1 MICTIGLAAHRG
13 RVREGMED
21 AIGILGWALQAH
33 DPEPASMELPL
44 DSKPLTLVVCDGMGG
59 YQGGATASRQA
70 AEHLSSPALWNG
82 HTPDTAE
89 NAVADSCTALRQLS
103 ADIDQRAIADP
114 HLRGMGTTA
123 VGVHLFPDG
132 TALGFNVGDSM
143 LARVVDGRHLG
154 TVSTPD
160 RSTTRGSTLSQGL
173 GAGLGSNITPHTF
186 VFNYEAGALFLLCT
200 DGVTDMLTRE
210 EIRDTLTQ
218 AIHPA
223 RIAQSLV
230 EQANRAGGNDNISA
244 LVASIRQ

>member
-1 MICTIGLAAHRG
+1 VICTIGLAAHRG

-21 AIGILGWALQAH
+21 AIGVTGWALQAH
-33 DPEPASMELPL
+33 TPDPLSMELSL
-44 DSKPLTLVVCDGMGG
+44 VSKPVTLVVCDGMGG

-70 AEHLSSPALWNG
+70 AEHLSSRALWNG
-82 HTPDTAE
+82 HTPNTAE
-89 NAVADSCTALRQLS
+89 SAVADSCTALRELS
-103 ADIDQRAIADP
+103 ANIDQRAMVDSN
-114 HLRGMGTTA
+114 LRGMGTTA
-123 VGVHLFPDG
+123 VGLHLFPDG
-132 TALGFNVGDSM
+132 TALGFNVGDST
-143 LARVVDGRHLG
+143 LARVVDGGHLG

-160 RSTTRGSTLSQGL
+160 RSTTHGSTLSQGL

-186 VFNYEAGALFLLCT
+186 VFNYSAEALFLLCT
-200 DGVTDMLTRE
+200 DGITDMLTHD

-244 LVASIRQ
+244 LVALTRR